1 MKISL
6 INIKTRIQW
15 PKYFRKTWS
24 RKFFWNY
31 KCPPSSAW
39 SLTCQNTWQN
49 VFYDKMILY
58 SMTKCVFPLF
68 PFVSHC
74 FRRWLKI
81 SLKVYDVINWLNK
94 NLKTH
99 FAWYLQKES
108 VSWSI
113 DKVLNTENLHGK
125 KHAENMP
132 KKLVPDPF
140 WILANS
146 SKQSMYARN
155 SFENEIFWM
164 RIINLTWF

>member
-1 MKISL
+1 MSPL
-6 INIKTRIQW
+6 QRLVPNM
-15 PKYFRKTWS
+15 S
-24 RKFFWNY
+24 EH
-31 KCPPSSAW
+31 
-39 SLTCQNTWQN
+39 
-49 VFYDKMILY
+49 
-58 SMTKCVFPLF
+58 MTKCVLWQNDTLLNDKMCFSSFSFCEPLLQKMIEDK
-68 PFVSHC
+68 SQ
-74 FRRWLKI
+74 
-81 SLKVYDVINWLNK
+81 SLWRNHWLNK

-113 DKVLNTENLHGK
+113 DKILNTENLHGK